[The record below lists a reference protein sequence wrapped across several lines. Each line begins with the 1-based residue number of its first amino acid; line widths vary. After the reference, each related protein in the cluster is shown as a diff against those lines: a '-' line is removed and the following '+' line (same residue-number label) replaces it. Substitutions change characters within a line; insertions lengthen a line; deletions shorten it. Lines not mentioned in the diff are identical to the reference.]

1 MPNICTLYI
10 YINIRVNPF
19 LLSVAD
25 RVSQLKYQ
33 TKRNIMFK
41 LSRRLTPTFKGS
53 STFIS
58 RHPGRIKVL
67 PMSPGT
73 PATPGETGPQTMTDL
88 NILKNTYNTSKNS
101 NSKRTEVPPSL
112 VFGSFSLLGRGGGA
126 ESQRCGK

>member
-1 MPNICTLYI
+1 
-10 YINIRVNPF
+10 
-19 LLSVAD
+19 
-25 RVSQLKYQ
+25 
-33 TKRNIMFK
+33 MFK

-88 NILKNTYNTSKNS
+88 NTLKNTYNASKNS
-101 NSKRTEVPPSL
+101 NSKRTEVPPPL
-112 VFGSFSLLGRGGGA
+112 FLEAFRFLGGGGGA